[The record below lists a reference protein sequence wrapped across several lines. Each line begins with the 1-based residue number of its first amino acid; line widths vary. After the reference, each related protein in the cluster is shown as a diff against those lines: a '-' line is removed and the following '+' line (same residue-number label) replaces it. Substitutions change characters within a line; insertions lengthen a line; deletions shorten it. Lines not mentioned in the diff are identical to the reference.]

1 MITEAEKAHADEV
14 LKQIL
19 DRIQT
24 KEFQDMVR
32 ERIKKENEEF
42 EKWEKMYKPTW
53 EDMHKTYDI

>member
-1 MITEAEKAHADEV
+1 MITEAEKAHMDEV

-24 KEFQDMVR
+24 KEYQDMVR

-42 EKWEKMYKPTW
+42 EKWEKMHKPTW